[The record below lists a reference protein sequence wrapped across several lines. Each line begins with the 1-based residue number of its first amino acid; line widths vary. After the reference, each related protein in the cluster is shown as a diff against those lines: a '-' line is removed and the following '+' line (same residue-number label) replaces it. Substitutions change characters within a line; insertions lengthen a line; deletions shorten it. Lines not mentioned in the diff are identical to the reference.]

1 MTACV
6 AACPLMY
13 FCLREQM
20 KNDQARYEQE
30 RRAELARRYGW
41 TATVTYPRAEVL
53 YDCEDPRYKYA
64 DGTRLSVIEEEDEGF
79 DECSD
84 EGMEVD

>member
-13 FCLREQM
+13 FSLREQM

-53 YDCEDPRYKYA
+53 YDCKDPRYKYA
-64 DGTRLSVIEEEDEGF
+64 DGTRLSVIEEADEGF

-84 EGMEVD
+84 KGMEVD